1 MQYKLWKRTNWI
13 SYIYFILLI
22 ALVVYGLLNMD
33 AWSNHRMEIIV
44 ALVLINVFFGI
55 WYRWYDINVDRN
67 MITKMT
73 ANGSIALAHIDNAV
87 KFRMIRNSAGTK
99 FYLWQIKAHRY
110 DQYGQVAEISYIE
123 KMNFDTHSIQQGHV
137 YVTYDPNKVERV
149 FTIPNT
155 LLGVSQ
161 ASMDKVKTYESSKL
175 KIQYLNVYYKDGIII
190 ERYADSLKKEQL
202 RNQIAAEA
210 DQDEKSE
217 NINVIGEVH

>member
-1 MQYKLWKRTNWI
+1 M
-13 SYIYFILLI
+13 
-22 ALVVYGLLNMD
+22 
-33 AWSNHRMEIIV
+33 
-44 ALVLINVFFGI
+44 
-55 WYRWYDINVDRN
+55 
-67 MITKMT
+67 
-73 ANGSIALAHIDNAV
+73 
-87 KFRMIRNSAGTK
+87 
-99 FYLWQIKAHRY
+99 
-110 DQYGQVAEISYIE
+110 
-123 KMNFDTHSIQQGHV
+123 
-137 YVTYDPNKVERV
+137 TYDPNKVERV

-210 DQDEKSE
+210 NQDEKSE